1 MRRIASTPRVQERL
15 LEMKQ
20 TCPFAFARG
29 VAAWEAGHG
38 FPPRPADGDY
48 SSEVAYVWLGFMLAR
63 SIDAVARM
71 QIAEMA
77 GADKNLIEP
86 DPVWNVG

>member
-1 MRRIASTPRVQERL
+1 MRRIASTPHVQARL

-20 TCPFAFARG
+20 LCPFAFARG
-29 VAAWEAGHG
+29 VAAWEAGSD
-38 FPPRPADGDY
+38 FPPRPADDDC

-63 SIDAVARM
+63 SIDATARM
-71 QIAEMA
+71 QIAEQA
-77 GADKNLIEP
+77 GADKNMVEP